1 MEKRG
6 LIILTILAL
15 VSLILVGGCIG
26 EKSGIKIV
34 REIEGECSE
43 FLEEQKQSCAVQFN
57 NEPERI
63 EIGIDPTGKL
73 LPSERIVNQEDCVEE
88 LKKKIGFI
96 GDKEYVCYIKEAEY
110 LGRSIDRLKA
120 QCVCYVA
127 EK

>member
-6 LIILTILAL
+6 LIILIVLAL
-15 VSLILVGGCIG
+15 ISLVLLGGCIG
-26 EKSGIKIV
+26 EKSGIKII
-34 REIEGECSE
+34 REIEGDCSE
-43 FLEEQKQSCAVQFN
+43 FLDEQKQNCAIQFN

-63 EIGIDPTGKL
+63 DIIIDPTGKL

-88 LKKKIGFI
+88 LKKSKGFM

-120 QCVCYVA
+120 SCVCYVA
-127 EK
+127 DK